1 MADTATMK
9 RVLVFDVNE
18 TLLDVGALD
27 PVFISM
33 FGDAAAR
40 REWFGQMLQS
50 AFVST
55 ITHTY
60 RDFGSI
66 GMTALAMVA
75 ARRGVTPG
83 DGDRAA
89 LRDGM
94 RQLPPHPE
102 VKAALERLRDA
113 GFRLATLT
121 NSTAEVGKIQVTN
134 AGLDDLFEQ
143 MLSADA
149 VQRLKPA
156 PEPYRMA
163 AELLGVP
170 VEGMRLIAAHAW
182 DIAGALD
189 AGSAAAF
196 VARPGQV
203 LDSDGA
209 QPDIVGADL
218 AEVAERI
225 LEVDG

>member
-1 MADTATMK
+1 MSASTMK
-9 RVLVFDVNE
+9 RVIVFDVNE

-27 PVFISM
+27 PVFTRI

-40 REWFGQMLQS
+40 REWFGQMLQL

-55 ITHTY
+55 IMDTY
-60 RDFGSI
+60 RDFGALS
-66 GMTALAMVA
+66 MAALAIVA
-75 ARRGVTPG
+75 DRRGVTLS
-83 DGDRAA
+83 DEERSA

-102 VKAALERLRDA
+102 VRDALERLRDA

-121 NSTAEVGKIQVTN
+121 NSTTAVGETQIVN
-134 AGLDDLFEQ
+134 AGLRDLFEQ
-143 MLSADA
+143 TLSADA

-163 AELLGVP
+163 AERLGVP
-170 VEGMRLIAAHAW
+170 IASVRLVAAHTW
-182 DIAGALD
+182 DIAGALN
-189 AGSAAAF
+189 AGCAAAF

-203 LDSDGA
+203 LDPSSA
-209 QPDIVGADL
+209 QPDIVGTNLGDVAD
-218 AEVAERI
+218 RI
-225 LEVDG
+225 LTIDQ